1 MKNKNRMRE
10 LTLEIIVG
18 AFLFIVLLALSL
30 FTIVLSRERFFAST
44 WQLEV
49 VFNEVMGLRDGD
61 NVVMRGM
68 TIGKVKSLALRPD
81 GVHLHCQLDQEVQF
95 RKNYSA
101 RIISSSIL
109 GGRYLQIDPGPATNP
124 PLPPEQMPLR
134 GLDPVDLMDEAAAV
148 VSQVRQS
155 LNEGQILSNLEVA
168 VQSLREI
175 SEKVNSGK
183 GTLGML
189 INDDTIYADARDV
202 VADIKEAVRERK
214 LLAKLEESAEN
225 IRDIS
230 DKINSGEGTLGMLV
244 NDSALY
250 DDAAEIVREV
260 RAAVQQ
266 RRLLANLEDTVA
278 NLEAITDRIN
288 RGEGTAGKFINDD
301 ALYEDMSRLVNE
313 ARAALDDLRE
323 LSPIGTFSSVLFGAF

>member
-10 LTLEIIVG
+10 LTMEIMVG
-18 AFLFIVLLALSL
+18 TFLFIVLLALSL
-30 FTIVLSRERFFAST
+30 FTIVLSRERLFAKT
-44 WQLEV
+44 WPIEV

-68 TIGKVKSLALRPD
+68 TIGKVKSLTLKPD
-81 GVHLHCQLDQEVQF
+81 GVHLRCELEHEVIF

-109 GGRYLQIDPGPATNP
+109 GGRYLQIEPGPSTNP
-124 PLPPEQMPLR
+124 PIPPKQMPLR
-134 GLDPVDLMDEAAAV
+134 GADPVDLMDEAATV
-148 VSQVRQS
+148 VSQVRHS
-155 LNEGQILSNLEVA
+155 LNEGQVLSNLEVA

-175 SEKVNSGK
+175 SEKINSGE
-183 GTLGML
+183 GTLGKL
-189 INDDTIYADARDV
+189 IHDDVLYTDARDV
-202 VADIKEAVRERK
+202 VSDIKDAVRGRK
-214 LLAKLEESAEN
+214 LLAKLEETVEN

-230 DKINSGEGTLGMLV
+230 DKINSGEGTVGKLI
-244 NDSALY
+244 NEPALY

-260 RAAVQQ
+260 RVAVQQ
-266 RRLLANLEDTVA
+266 RRLLANLESTVS

-288 RGEGTAGKFINDD
+288 RGEGSVGKLINDD
-301 ALYEDMSRLVNE
+301 TLYEDMNRLVNE
-313 ARAALDDLRE
+313 ARVALDDLRE